1 MKQTAVEWLFEQV
14 ANIDWKNL
22 QGEEKIKILEQAKEM
37 EQANDCSLKYLQ
49 ALELVEHSLQ
59 NGSINPDS
67 FIIRNV
73 VRECIGLEPIK

>member
-1 MKQTAVEWLFEQV
+1 MSKQTAIEWLIKELDLDNSPF
-14 ANIDWKNL
+14 NM
-22 QGEEKIKILEQAKEM
+22 KIINQAKEM

-49 ALELVEHSLQ
+49 VLELVEHALQ